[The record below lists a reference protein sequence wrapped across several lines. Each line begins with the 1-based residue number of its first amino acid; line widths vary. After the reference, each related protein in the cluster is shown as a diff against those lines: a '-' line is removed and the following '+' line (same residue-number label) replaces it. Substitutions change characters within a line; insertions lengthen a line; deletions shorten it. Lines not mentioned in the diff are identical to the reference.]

1 MTMKRKILW
10 LLPTAL
16 WAAFVLFTL
25 LLTCVDV
32 QSIGPQGS
40 AVGFATVNGWAF
52 QLLGV
57 HLLWYHLTDWLGVA
71 AIAIAFGFA
80 VAGLYQWVKR
90 KSLRK
95 VDRHILAL
103 GGFYLLVIACYLFF
117 EKVVINCRPI
127 LMDGNLEASYPSS
140 HTMIVVSIMAT
151 ASMAFRVLCPQKK
164 GWCLA
169 VDIFAAVVIAVTVMG
184 RLIAGVHWLTDI
196 VGGLLLS
203 AALVATYWAVCWGKK
218 R

>member
-1 MTMKRKILW
+1 MTMKQKLW

-40 AVGFATVNGWAF
+40 AVVFATVNGWAF

-57 HLLWYHLTDWLGVA
+57 HLLWYHITDWLGVV
-71 AIAIAFGFA
+71 AIAIAFAYA
-80 VAGLYQWVKR
+80 VTGLCQLIKR
-90 KSLRK
+90 KSIRK
-95 VDRHILAL
+95 VDRHILVL
-103 GGFYLLVIACYLFF
+103 GGFYLLVIACYIFF
-117 EKVVINCRPI
+117 ENVVINCRPI
-127 LMDGNLEASYPSS
+127 LMGGNLEASYPSS

-151 ASMAFRVLCPQKK
+151 AAMAFRALCPQKRE
-164 GWCLA
+164 WCLA
-169 VDIFAAVVIAVTVMG
+169 AGIFAAVVIAVTVMG

-203 AALVATYWAVCWGKK
+203 AALVVSYWAACRGE
-218 R
+218 

>member
-10 LLPTAL
+10 LLPAAL
-16 WAAFVLFTL
+16 WAGFVLFTL

-32 QSIGPQGS
+32 QSIGPQGT
-40 AVGFATVNGWAF
+40 AVGFATVNGEVF

-57 HLLWYHLTDWLGVA
+57 HLLWYHLTEWLGVA

-80 VAGLYQWVKR
+80 VTGLCQWIKR
-90 KSLRK
+90 RSLRK
-95 VDRHILAL
+95 VDRHILVL

-117 EKVVINCRPI
+117 EKVVIHCRPI
-127 LMDGNLEASYPSS
+127 LMDGSLEASYPSS

-151 ASMAFRVLCPQKK
+151 AAMAFRALCPQKRE
-164 GWCLA
+164 WCLA
-169 VDIFAAVVIAVTVMG
+169 ADIFAAVVIAVTVMG

-203 AALVATYWAVCWGKK
+203 AALVVSYWVVCWGKK

>member
-1 MTMKRKILW
+1 MKRKILW

-80 VAGLYQWVKR
+80 VVGLYQWVKR

-95 VDRHILAL
+95 VDRHILVL

-151 ASMAFRVLCPQKK
+151 ASMAFRALCPQKK

-203 AALVATYWAVCWGKK
+203 AALVATYWVVCWGKK

>member
-1 MTMKRKILW
+1 MKQKLW
-10 LLPTAL
+10 LLPAAL

-32 QSIGPQGS
+32 QSIGPQGT

-52 QLLGV
+52 QLLGA
-57 HLLWYHLTDWLGVA
+57 HLLWYHLTDWLGVV
-71 AIAIAFGFA
+71 AIAIAFA
-80 VAGLYQWVKR
+80 YAATGLCQLIKR
-90 KSLRK
+90 KSIRK
-95 VDRHILAL
+95 VDRHILVL

-151 ASMAFRVLCPQKK
+151 ASMVFRALCPQKRE
-164 GWCLA
+164 WRLA

-203 AALVATYWAVCWGKK
+203 AALVATYWVVCWRKK
-218 R
+218 K

>member
-1 MTMKRKILW
+1 MKRKILW

-16 WAAFVLFTL
+16 WAAFVLFTR

-80 VAGLYQWVKR
+80 VTGLCQWIKR
-90 KSLRK
+90 RSLRK
-95 VDRHILAL
+95 VDRHILVL

-117 EKVVINCRPI
+117 EKMVINYRPI

-151 ASMAFRVLCPQKK
+151 AVMAFRALCPQKK

-203 AALVATYWAVCWGKK
+203 AALVATYWVVCWGKK

>member
-1 MTMKRKILW
+1 MTRKLW
-10 LLPTAL
+10 LLPAAL

-80 VAGLYQWVKR
+80 VVGLYQWVKR

-95 VDRHILAL
+95 VDRHILVL

-151 ASMAFRVLCPQKK
+151 ASMAFRALCPQKK

-203 AALVATYWAVCWGKK
+203 AALVVSYWAACRGKK

>member
-1 MTMKRKILW
+1 MKRKILW

-16 WAAFVLFTL
+16 WAAFLLFTL

-40 AVGFATVNGWAF
+40 AVGFATVNEWAF

-80 VAGLYQWVKR
+80 VVGLCQWVKR

-95 VDRHILAL
+95 VDGHILVL
-103 GGFYLLVIACYLFF
+103 GGFYLLVIGCYLFF

-140 HTMIVVSIMAT
+140 HAMIVVSIMAT
-151 ASMAFRVLCPQKK
+151 ASMAFRTLCPQKK

-203 AALVATYWAVCWGKK
+203 AALVATYWVVCWGKK

>member
-1 MTMKRKILW
+1 MTMKQKLW
-10 LLPTAL
+10 LLPAAL

-32 QSIGPQGS
+32 QSIGAQGS

-57 HLLWYHLTDWLGVA
+57 HLLWYHITDWLGVA

-80 VAGLYQWVKR
+80 VVGLYQWVKR

-95 VDRHILAL
+95 VDRHILVL

-151 ASMAFRVLCPQKK
+151 ASMAFRALCPQEK

-203 AALVATYWAVCWGKK
+203 AASVATYWVVCWRRKG
-218 R
+218 

>member
-1 MTMKRKILW
+1 MTRKLW
-10 LLPTAL
+10 LLPAAL
-16 WAAFVLFTL
+16 WAGFVLFTL
-25 LLTCVDV
+25 LLTRVDV

-40 AVGFATVNGWAF
+40 AVGFATVNGWTF

-57 HLLWYHLTDWLGVA
+57 HLLWYHITDWLGVV
-71 AIAIAFGFA
+71 AIAVAFSFA
-80 VAGLYQWVKR
+80 VAGLCQWIKR
-90 KSLRK
+90 RSLRK
-95 VDRHILAL
+95 VDRYILAL

-151 ASMAFRVLCPQKK
+151 AAMAFRALCPQKRE
-164 GWCLA
+164 WCLA
-169 VDIFAAVVIAVTVMG
+169 ADIFAAVVIAVTVMG

-203 AALVATYWAVCWGKK
+203 AALVATYWVVCWGKK

>member
-1 MTMKRKILW
+1 MKRKILW

-16 WAAFVLFTL
+16 WITFVLFTL
-25 LLTCVDV
+25 LLTCVDE
-32 QSIGPQGS
+32 QPIGPQGT

-57 HLLWYHLTDWLGVA
+57 HLLWYHITDWLGVV
-71 AIAIAFGFA
+71 AIVVAFSFA
-80 VAGLYQWVKR
+80 VTGLCQWVKR
-90 KSLRK
+90 KSIRK
-95 VDRHILAL
+95 VDRHILVL
-103 GGFYLLVIACYLFF
+103 GDFYLLVIGCYLFF

-127 LMDGNLEASYPSS
+127 LMDGSLEASYPSS
-140 HTMIVVSIMAT
+140 HTMIVVSIIAT
-151 ASMAFRVLCPQKK
+151 AAMAFRALCPQKK

-169 VDIFAAVVIAVTVMG
+169 VDIFAAVVIAVTVIG

-203 AALVATYWAVCWGKK
+203 AALVVSYWAACWGRKG
-218 R
+218 

>member
-1 MTMKRKILW
+1 MKRKLW
-10 LLPTAL
+10 LLPAAL
-16 WAAFVLFTL
+16 WAAFLLFTL

-57 HLLWYHLTDWLGVA
+57 HLLWYHITDWLGVA

-80 VAGLYQWVKR
+80 VTGLCQWIKR
-90 KSLRK
+90 RSLRK
-95 VDRHILAL
+95 VDRHILVL

-127 LMDGNLEASYPSS
+127 LMDGNLEESYPSS

-151 ASMAFRVLCPQKK
+151 ASMAFRALCPKKK

-169 VDIFAAVVIAVTVMG
+169 VDIFAAVMIAVTVMG

-203 AALVATYWAVCWGKK
+203 AALVALYCAGVTWIEKQ
-218 R
+218 

>member
-1 MTMKRKILW
+1 MKRKLW
-10 LLPTAL
+10 LLPAAL
-16 WAAFVLFTL
+16 WAGFVLFTL

-32 QSIGPQGS
+32 QSIGPQG
-40 AVGFATVNGWAF
+40 ATVGFATVNEWAF

-57 HLLWYHLTDWLGVA
+57 HLQWYHLTDWLGVV

-90 KSLRK
+90 KSIRK
-95 VDRHILAL
+95 VDRYILAL
-103 GGFYLLVIACYLFF
+103 GGFYLLVIGCYIFF

-151 ASMAFRVLCPQKK
+151 AAMAFRALCPQKK

-203 AALVATYWAVCWGKK
+203 AALVATYWVVWWGKK
-218 R
+218 K

>member
-1 MTMKRKILW
+1 MKRKILW

-16 WAAFVLFTL
+16 WAAFLLFTL

-52 QLLGV
+52 QLLGE

-80 VAGLYQWVKR
+80 VVGLYQWVMRKR
-90 KSLRK
+90 LRK
-95 VDRHILAL
+95 VVGHILVL
-103 GGFYLLVIACYLFF
+103 GGFYLLVIGCYLFF

-127 LMDGNLEASYPSS
+127 LMDGNLEESYPSS

-151 ASMAFRVLCPQKK
+151 ASMAFRALCPKKK

-169 VDIFAAVVIAVTVMG
+169 VDIFAAVMIAVTVLG
-184 RLIAGVHWLTDI
+184 RLMAGVHWLPDI

-203 AALVATYWAVCWGKK
+203 AALVATYWVVCWGKK

>member
-1 MTMKRKILW
+1 MTRKLW
-10 LLPTAL
+10 LLPAAL
-16 WAAFVLFTL
+16 WAGFVLFTL

-32 QSIGPQGS
+32 QAIGPQGS
-40 AVGFATVNGWAF
+40 AVGFATVNGEVF
-52 QLLGV
+52 QLLGA
-57 HLLWYHLTDWLGVA
+57 HLLWYHITDWLGVV
-71 AIAIAFGFA
+71 AIVVAFSFA
-80 VAGLYQWVKR
+80 VTGLYQWVKR
-90 KSLRK
+90 KSIRK
-95 VDRHILAL
+95 VDRYILAL

-151 ASMAFRVLCPQKK
+151 AAMAFRALCPRRR

>member
-1 MTMKRKILW
+1 MTMKQKLW
-10 LLPTAL
+10 LLPAAL

-32 QSIGPQGS
+32 QSIGTQGS
-40 AVGFATVNGWAF
+40 AMGFATVNGWAF

-57 HLLWYHLTDWLGVA
+57 HLLWYHITDWLGVV

-80 VAGLYQWVKR
+80 VVGLYQWVKR

-95 VDRHILAL
+95 VDRHILVL

-127 LMDGNLEASYPSS
+127 LMYGSLEASYPSS

-151 ASMAFRVLCPQKK
+151 ASMAFRALCPWRR

-169 VDIFAAVVIAVTVMG
+169 VDVFAAVVISVTVMG

-203 AALVATYWAVCWGKK
+203 AASVATYWVVCWRRKG
-218 R
+218 

>member
-1 MTMKRKILW
+1 MTMKKRLW
-10 LLPTAL
+10 LLPAAPWVAFAL
-16 WAAFVLFTL
+16 LTL
-25 LLTCVDV
+25 LLTCVDE
-32 QSIGPQGS
+32 QPIGPQGS

-57 HLLWYHLTDWLGVA
+57 HLLWYHITDWLGVV
-71 AIAIAFGFA
+71 AIAIAFA
-80 VAGLYQWVKR
+80 YAATGLCQLIKR
-90 KSLRK
+90 KSIRK

-103 GGFYLLVIACYLFF
+103 GGFYLLVIGCYLFF

-140 HTMIVVSIMAT
+140 HSMIVVSIMAT
-151 ASMAFRVLCPQKK
+151 AVMAFRALCPQKRE
-164 GWCLA
+164 WCLA
-169 VDIFAAVVIAVTVMG
+169 ADIFAAVVIAVTVIG

-203 AALVATYWAVCWGKK
+203 AALVVSYWAACRRRKG
-218 R
+218 

>member
-1 MTMKRKILW
+1 MKQKLW
-10 LLPTAL
+10 LLPAAL

-25 LLTCVDV
+25 LLTCVDA
-32 QSIGPQGS
+32 QSIGPQGT
-40 AVGFATVNGWAF
+40 AVGFATGNGEVC

-57 HLLWYHLTDWLGVA
+57 HLLWYHITDWLGVA

-80 VAGLYQWVKR
+80 VVGLYQWVKR

-95 VDRHILAL
+95 VDRHILVL

-117 EKVVINCRPI
+117 EKMVINYRPI
-127 LMDGNLEASYPSS
+127 LMDGNLEESYPSS

-151 ASMAFRVLCPQKK
+151 ASMAFRALCPKKK

-169 VDIFAAVVIAVTVMG
+169 VDIFAAVMIAVTVMG

-203 AALVATYWAVCWGKK
+203 AALVATYWVVCWGKK